1 MGTSGLLILGSLELL
16 IVGMLMGESVELMEV
31 WASVIGVTF
40 LSTFSSPIWANDCR
54 TLSAMLTDGDRL
66 TVALGASCP
75 ASLLSISIALS
86 LTIGSNEE
94 DCMISERMALLES
107 LERAVW
113 RVLES
118 MGLLVRDLM

>member
-1 MGTSGLLILGSLELL
+1 MGR
-16 IVGMLMGESVELMEV
+16 VGELMAV
-31 WASVIGVTF
+31 WASMIGVTF
-40 LSTFSSPIWANDCR
+40 LSPFSSPICANDCR
-54 TLSAMLTDGDRL
+54 TLSAMLTEGDRL

-75 ASLLSISIALS
+75 ASLLSISIALRR
-86 LTIGSNEE
+86 TIGSKEE
-94 DCMISERMALLES
+94 DWMISERMALLES